1 MPIALSSPTVLDPRQ
16 QHDALLA
23 ELSLR
28 VSVTHFAHAAV
39 SGLVCGIA
47 GSLSLGLV
55 HGETQGPPWLVGLAA
70 VVSGV
75 AGGYSLLRALLGA
88 RDRTRE
94 NLKIA
99 AMARLRRE
107 LGLDDPAVLL
117 PR

>member
-1 MPIALSSPTVLDPRQ
+1 LSPPAALDARQ

-39 SGLVCGIA
+39 SGLVCAIA
-47 GSLSLGLV
+47 GSLSVGLV
-55 HGETQGPPWLVGLAA
+55 HGETKGPQWLVVLAA
-70 VVSGV
+70 VVSGL
-75 AGGYSLLRALLGA
+75 AGTYSLVRILLGGQTRA
-88 RDRTRE
+88 RE

-99 AMARLRRE
+99 AMAKLRRE